1 MRYGHRAPLCKFF
14 GAALTALSLAAAAPA
29 RADETPL
36 TIVALGDSLTAGY
49 LLGPDEG
56 FPEVLERALHEA
68 GHENVKVANAGV
80 SGDTTTGGLAR
91 LGWALGANA
100 DAVIVE
106 LGANDALRGV
116 DPAITRENLTE
127 IVSRLKTRGLPVLL
141 AGMYAPPN
149 LGSDY
154 ADAFNAIYPALARDE
169 GLVFYPFFLD
179 GVAGERAAR
188 RGQSRRDKDRRHKEP
203 DDELAPRRAP
213 PPCVK
218 PTKEIP
224 GDFNGIS
231 RTRPYRRQSER
242 HLPRHHDLGP
252 AEHASRRPRA
262 DGLCDRRRRQFFRYL
277 GNVCGAAK
285 A

>member
-100 DAVIVE
+100 GSCSIRSFSTAW
-106 LGANDALRGV
+106 
-116 DPAITRENLTE
+116 PASGNSIWPTE
-127 IVSRLKTRGLPVLL
+127 CI
-141 AGMYAPPN
+141 
-149 LGSDY
+149 
-154 ADAFNAIYPALARDE
+154 
-169 GLVFYPFFLD
+169 
-179 GVAGERAAR
+179 
-188 RGQSRRDKDRRHKEP
+188 
-203 DDELAPRRAP
+203 
-213 PPCVK
+213 
-218 PTKEIP
+218 
-224 GDFNGIS
+224 
-231 RTRPYRRQSER
+231 
-242 HLPRHHDLGP
+242 
-252 AEHASRRPRA
+252 RPRTVFMSSW
-262 DGLCDRRRRQFFRYL
+262 REFFPMWRT
-277 GNVCGAAK
+277 
-285 A
+285 

>member
-1 MRYGHRAPLCKFF
+1 MRYGHWAPLCKFF
-14 GAALTALSLAAAAPA
+14 GTALMALSLAAAAPA
-29 RADETPL
+29 RADERPL

-80 SGDTTTGGLAR
+80 SGDTTTGGRAR
-91 LGWALGANA
+91 LDWAVGAEA

-127 IVSRLKTRGLPVLL
+127 IVSRLKERGLPILL

-154 ADAFNAIYPALARDE
+154 GEAFNAIYPALARKE

-179 GVAGERAAR
+179 GVAGE
-188 RGQSRRDKDRRHKEP
+188 S
-203 DDELAPRRAP
+203 EL
-213 PPCVK
+213 
-218 PTKEIP
+218 
-224 GDFNGIS
+224 NM
-231 RTRPYRRQSER
+231 
-242 HLPRHHDLGP
+242 
-252 AEHASRRPRA
+252 A
-262 DGLCDRRRRQFFRYL
+262 DGMHPTADGIHVIVERILPYVEELIARAKENRA
-277 GNVCGAAK
+277 GEAKNVTTN
-285 A
+285 